1 MKKRCALFLAM
12 LGVVSTSVAGAQELP
27 PPMPAPAAGALPA
40 HEIRTIV
47 RSTGFQPTGRPVL
60 RGRHYDMQAIDP
72 YHLPVQLVID
82 ARTGQIIA
90 VRHHG
95 GSGPA
100 DAPMSGQA
108 YAQAS
113 PYRPVPPWRTR
124 LWREGRP
131 VPPRAI
137 PSGSTALAAQKA
149 PLPRPRPDDQT
160 GSIGAA
166 TGSAAGAP
174 ARAPA
179 PPSSPAASG
188 GGVSV
193 PVAPLE

>member
-1 MKKRCALFLAM
+1 MTKSCTFFLAM
-12 LGVVSTSVAGAQELP
+12 VGLVSASIAGAQERP
-27 PPMPAPAAGALPA
+27 PPMPAPAAGSLPA

-60 RGRHYDMQAIDP
+60 RGRHYDVPAIDP
-72 YHLPVQLVID
+72 YQLAVRLVVD

-90 VRHHG
+90 VRHDVR
-95 GSGPA
+95 SGPP
-100 DAPMSGQA
+100 DAPLSGEA

-113 PYRPVPPWRTR
+113 PYRPVPPWRMR
-124 LWREGRP
+124 AWSEGRP

-137 PSGSTALAAQKA
+137 PSGAAALAAQKA

-160 GSIGAA
+160 GSIGG
-166 TGSAAGAP
+166 TTPSAGAP
-174 ARAPA
+174 ARAAA
-179 PPSSPAASG
+179 PPSPAASG